1 MHRKRTVGRTHIL
14 LVANLLMREQLY
26 VEEIFDNVPLSV
38 LVCRNPLVD
47 DAASHGG
54 QAEESV
60 PQPNENEYYEESK
73 IDEDEDRYD
82 NDYDIP
88 LTLEEWKAD
97 FEKKYTEST
106 KRMLY
111 DMRIDMEEINHRM
124 SESLAGRL
132 TQRQDEMSKFLNR
145 G

>member
-1 MHRKRTVGRTHIL
+1 
-14 LVANLLMREQLY
+14 MREQLY
-26 VEEIFDNVPLSV
+26 VEEILDNVPLSV

-47 DAASHGG
+47 DSASHGD

-60 PQPNENEYYEESK
+60 PQPNENEYYEESE
-73 IDEDEDRYD
+73 IDEDEDRYV
-82 NDYDIP
+82 NDDDIP
-88 LTLEEWKAD
+88 LLLEQWKAD

-106 KRMLY
+106 KIMLY